1 MTNEVRQS
9 SFALLGDLAKAVY
22 SHLQPNVHQFI
33 PILAQNLN
41 PDHVSVCNNAIWA
54 LGEISMKIGE
64 QMRQYVPIIL
74 PQLIH
79 VMSRDKGPKTL
90 LENTGKFRKL
100 ILGIHFFIEKSFNKF

>member
-22 SHLQPNVHQFI
+22 PHLQPNVHQFI

-64 QMRQYVPIIL
+64 QMRQYVLIIL

-79 VMSRDKGPKTL
+79 VMNRDKGPKTL
-90 LENTGKFRKL
+90 LENTGNSENYKYYTFL
-100 ILGIHFFIEKSFNKF
+100 ISS